1 MSDAMEAEVEINH
14 PNAQIEATNKS
25 LNEFVAEHVK
35 GFVEDPER
43 KSLETPTDGE
53 KGPLGEKDEET
64 KEVLGEK
71 DEKKEEK
78 VDEKDE
84 KVEEK
89 KDEKEEKGEKEEE
102 KVDEKKDEEKEE
114 EIVEGKPVPY
124 DRFQEVVKE
133 RTEFKQRFEQV
144 QPVVDNYNRITEF
157 CKQNTITPD
166 QFEKA
171 MRVQALLNT
180 NPTEALKELT
190 PIVEALQGFVGSKL
204 PEDLQK
210 KVDDGKLEVDDARE
224 MAKLRAQVN
233 YRETMA
239 KRNNEFAQQ
248 SAQERAVAAVTQAAA
263 EWERQ
268 KLTTDPDYKKK
279 SSEEAPD
286 GLYEDVRDKFAALLN
301 QRDSAGNFLN
311 PVHSAQEMVAL
322 QERAYKAVKDKWTS
336 RLSPKRPAT
345 RRSISS
351 NGSETHHEERTIEG
365 AKTMKDAIAIRLK
378 ERGVVG
384 V

>member
-1 MSDAMEAEVEINH
+1 MADAMEEVVDINH
-14 PNAQIEATNKS
+14 PDTQIEATNKS

-78 VDEKDE
+78 VDEK
-84 KVEEK
+84 VEEK

-102 KVDEKKDEEKEE
+102 KVDEKEDEEKEE
-114 EIVEGKPVPY
+114 GLVEGKPVPY

-144 QPVVDNYNRITEF
+144 QPVVENYNRITDF
-157 CKQNTITPD
+157 CRQNTITPE

-180 NPTEALKELT
+180 NPAEALKELT
-190 PIVEALQGFVGSKL
+190 PIVESLQGFVGNKL

-210 KVDDGKLEVDDARE
+210 KVDEDKMSIEDARE

-248 SAQERAVAAVTQAAA
+248 TAQERAVATVTQAAKD
-263 EWERQ
+263 WEVQ
-268 KLTTDPDYKKK
+268 KRKTDPDYAPVAEGK
-279 SSEEAPD
+279 PD
-286 GLYEDVRDKFAALLN
+286 GLWEDVRDKFAALLN
-301 QRDSAGNFLN
+301 QRDSQGNFLN
-311 PVHSAQEMVAL
+311 SVHSAQEMVAL

-336 RLSPKRPAT
+336 RLSPKRPAI

-351 NGSETHHEERTIEG
+351 NGGETHHEERTIEG

-378 ERGVVG
+378 ERGVVA